1 MHDRGGMKSAA
12 TGNAESIQNRRADLL
27 NDECSRFRRGNSY
40 RVKCAHTP
48 RQRPHLDSRCGRSEP
63 YASRAF
69 RVVNR
74 TASASTLRSE
84 AH

>member
-1 MHDRGGMKSAA
+1 MRGGMKSAA

-27 NDECSRFRRGNSY
+27 DDKCSHFRRGDSY
-40 RVKCAHTP
+40 GVERAHTP
-48 RQRPHLDSRCGRSEP
+48 RQRPHLDSCGGRGEP
-63 YASRAF
+63 YAGRAF
-69 RVVNR
+69 RVANR